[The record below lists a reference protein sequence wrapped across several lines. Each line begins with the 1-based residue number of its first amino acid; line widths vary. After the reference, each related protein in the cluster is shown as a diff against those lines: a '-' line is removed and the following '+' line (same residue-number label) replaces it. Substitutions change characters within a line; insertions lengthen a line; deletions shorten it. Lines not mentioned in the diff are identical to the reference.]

1 MADVF
6 GSDGKFGFLVLQRG
20 DGAAGLIE
28 LQGLNTGEAN
38 NKTVMLISANIG
50 TKIAVDPVD
59 ALGDKHVLD
68 VFGPV
73 FQPIQI
79 RGIIYAQSCQGD
91 PGIGIIQ
98 VEQFFAANRVDTNK
112 AGVNL
117 SYGTFKKKVYPYEL
131 VFGGADATKQTIE
144 FTINAIGKPR
154 KSS

>member
-1 MADVF
+1 MQDVF
-6 GSDGKFGFLVLQRG
+6 GSDGKFGMLTLQRG
-20 DGAAGLIE
+20 DGSAGLIE
-28 LQGLNTGEAN
+28 LQGLNTGEAD
-38 NKTVMLISANIG
+38 NKTVMLISANVG

-79 RGIIYAQSCQGD
+79 RGLIYVQSCQGD

-112 AGVNL
+112 SGVNL
-117 SYGTFKKKVYPYEL
+117 SYGNFKKRVYPYEL
-131 VFGGADATKQTIE
+131 IFGDADPSRQTVT
-144 FTINAIGKPR
+144 FVINTIGKPR